1 MGLYCFRLN
10 TLCLIWFIFISCE
23 NDNNI
28 DNEEFNSD
36 FYYNNVAAFYNHY
49 DGEFN
54 RLSVYLEFLDE
65 IENIVSVSGYIE
77 EDGNQICEFNLNKL
91 NINPRVFTF
100 EGNLLDSYNNPILS
114 DNTFLYNMIISIDFI
129 DNSIYQFSSD
139 LTTPISPEIINYNIP
154 NSFVLDSFN
163 WKILTIDLDIKD
175 LNGFSNINLVKY
187 EIKTTLL
194 NACENECT
202 IDDNCNQDIIGE
214 DYVSDD
220 TWVLDYN
227 ESINDTTFSFLKEIL
242 IRPIDGSALYDNEG
256 NIIFSETDCGRTG
269 IVEFKLIV
277 TDKDGMNDMIEG
289 ILMEIIK

>member
-1 MGLYCFRLN
+1 MDLYCFRLN
-10 TLCLIWFIFISCE
+10 TLYLIGFILISCE
-23 NDNNI
+23 SDNSI
-28 DNEEFNSD
+28 DNEEFDSD

-65 IENIVSVSGYIE
+65 IENIVSISGYIE
-77 EDGNQICEFNLNKL
+77 EDGNQIYEFNLNKL
-91 NINPRVFTF
+91 NINPRVYTF

-114 DNTFLYNMIISIDFI
+114 DNTFLYNMVISIDFI

-139 LTTPISPEIINYNIP
+139 LTTPISPEIINYNVP

-175 LNGFSNINLVKY
+175 LNGFSNINSVKY

-194 NACENECT
+194 NACENECI

-242 IRPIDGSALYDNEG
+242 IRPIDGSALYDDEG

-277 TDKDGMNDMIEG
+277 MDKDGMNDMIEG

>member
-1 MGLYCFRLN
+1 MDLYCFRLN
-10 TLCLIWFIFISCE
+10 TLCLIGFILISCE
-23 NDNNI
+23 SDNNI

-36 FYYNNVAAFYNHY
+36 FYYNNVAAFHNHY

-65 IENIVSVSGYIE
+65 IENIVSISGYIE
-77 EDGNQICEFNLNKL
+77 EDGNQIYEFNLNKL
-91 NINPRVFTF
+91 NINPKVFTF

-114 DNTFLYNMIISIDFI
+114 DNTFLYNMVISIDFI

-175 LNGFSNINLVKY
+175 LNGFSNINSVKY

-194 NACENECT
+194 NACENECI

-242 IRPIDGSALYDNEG
+242 IRPIDGSALYDDEG
-256 NIIFSETDCGRTG
+256 NIVFTETDCGRTG

-277 TDKDGMNDMIEG
+277 TDKDGMSDMIEG

>member
-1 MGLYCFRLN
+1 MYCFRLN
-10 TLCLIWFIFISCE
+10 TLYLIGFILISCE
-23 NDNNI
+23 SDNNI

-36 FYYNNVAAFYNHY
+36 FYYNNVAAFHNHF

-65 IENIVSVSGYIE
+65 IENIVSISGYIE
-77 EDGNQICEFNLNKL
+77 EDGNQIYEFNLNKL
-91 NINPRVFTF
+91 NINPRVYTF

-114 DNTFLYNMIISIDFI
+114 DNTFLYNMVISIDFI

-139 LTTPISPEIINYNIP
+139 LTTPISPEIINYNVP

-175 LNGFSNINLVKY
+175 LNGFSNINSVKY

-194 NACENECT
+194 NACENECI

-242 IRPIDGSALYDNEG
+242 IRPIDGSALYDDEG

>member
-1 MGLYCFRLN
+1 MYCFRLN
-10 TLCLIWFIFISCE
+10 TLCLIGFILISCE
-23 NDNNI
+23 SDNNI

-36 FYYNNVAAFYNHY
+36 FYYNNVAAFHNHY

-65 IENIVSVSGYIE
+65 IENIVSISGYIE
-77 EDGNQICEFNLNKL
+77 EDGNQIYEFNLNKL
-91 NINPRVFTF
+91 NINPRVYTF

-114 DNTFLYNMIISIDFI
+114 DNTFLYNMVISIDFI

-175 LNGFSNINLVKY
+175 LNGFSNINSVKY

-194 NACENECT
+194 NACENECI

-242 IRPIDGSALYDNEG
+242 IRPIDGSALYDDEG
-256 NIIFSETDCGRTG
+256 NIVFTETDCGRTG

>member
-1 MGLYCFRLN
+1 MYCFRLN
-10 TLCLIWFIFISCE
+10 TLYLIGFILISCE
-23 NDNNI
+23 SDNNI

-36 FYYNNVAAFYNHY
+36 FYYNNVAAFHNHY

-65 IENIVSVSGYIE
+65 IENIVSISGYIE
-77 EDGNQICEFNLNKL
+77 EDGNQIYEFNLNKL
-91 NINPRVFTF
+91 NINPRVYTF

-114 DNTFLYNMIISIDFI
+114 DNTFLYNMVISIDFI

-175 LNGFSNINLVKY
+175 LNGFSNINSVKY

-194 NACENECT
+194 NACENECI

-242 IRPIDGSALYDNEG
+242 IRPIDGSALYDDEG
-256 NIIFSETDCGRTG
+256 NIVFTETDCGRTG

-277 TDKDGMNDMIEG
+277 TDKDGMSDMIEG

>member
-1 MGLYCFRLN
+1 MYCFRLN
-10 TLCLIWFIFISCE
+10 TLCLIGFILISCE
-23 NDNNI
+23 SDNNI

-36 FYYNNVAAFYNHY
+36 FYYNNVAAFHNHY

-65 IENIVSVSGYIE
+65 IENIVSISGYIE
-77 EDGNQICEFNLNKL
+77 EDGNQIYEFNLNKL
-91 NINPRVFTF
+91 NINPRVYTF

-114 DNTFLYNMIISIDFI
+114 DNTFLYNMVISIDFI

-175 LNGFSNINLVKY
+175 LNGFSNINSVKY

-194 NACENECT
+194 NACENECI

-242 IRPIDGSALYDNEG
+242 IRPIDGSALYDDEG

>member
-1 MGLYCFRLN
+1 MYCFRLN
-10 TLCLIWFIFISCE
+10 TLYLIGFILISCE
-23 NDNNI
+23 SDNSI
-28 DNEEFNSD
+28 DNEEFDSD

-65 IENIVSVSGYIE
+65 IENIVSISGYIE
-77 EDGNQICEFNLNKL
+77 EDGNQIYEFNLNKL
-91 NINPRVFTF
+91 NINPRVYTF

-114 DNTFLYNMIISIDFI
+114 DNTFLYNMVISIDFI

-175 LNGFSNINLVKY
+175 LNGFSNINSVKY

-194 NACENECT
+194 NACENECV
-202 IDDNCNQDIIGE
+202 IDDNCDQDIIGE

-220 TWVLDYN
+220 TWVLDFN

-242 IRPIDGSALYDNEG
+242 IRPIDGSALYDDEG
-256 NIIFSETDCGRTG
+256 NIIFAETDCGRTG

-277 TDKDGMNDMIEG
+277 MDKDGMNDMIEG

>member
-1 MGLYCFRLN
+1 MYCFRLN
-10 TLCLIWFIFISCE
+10 TLYLIGFILISCE
-23 NDNNI
+23 SDNSI
-28 DNEEFNSD
+28 DNEEFDSD

-65 IENIVSVSGYIE
+65 IENIVSISGYIE
-77 EDGNQICEFNLNKL
+77 EDGNQIYEFNLNKL
-91 NINPRVFTF
+91 NINPKVFTF

-114 DNTFLYNMIISIDFI
+114 DNTFLYNMVISIDFI

-175 LNGFSNINLVKY
+175 LNGFSNINSVKY

-194 NACENECT
+194 NACENECI

-256 NIIFSETDCGRTG
+256 NIVFTETDCGRTG

-277 TDKDGMNDMIEG
+277 TDKDGMSDMIEG
-289 ILMEIIK
+289 ILMEITK